1 MSTPPTTTSRSNG
14 GDSSQSGRQPTP
26 AVHLPDELR
35 IGVLAGVED
44 QELRLEAHF
53 LQCDVCRE
61 PGMKLAE
68 LADTPDCRCAPQ
80 QPVSCW
86 EARNALL
93 RYFEQG
99 RALEPDAVAH
109 LNTCECCR
117 DHFLEPARA
126 LRALEDESSVSGQ
139 D

>member
-1 MSTPPTTTSRSNG
+1 MPPTATPRNNASEPA
-14 GDSSQSGRQPTP
+14 QAGRQSVPP
-26 AVHLPDELR
+26 VHFPDELR
-35 IGVLAGVED
+35 IGVLAGIED

-53 LQCDVCRE
+53 LQCEVCRE
-61 PGMKLAE
+61 PGMALAE
-68 LADTPDCRCAPQ
+68 FADTPDARCAPQ
-80 QPVSCW
+80 EPVTCW
-86 EARNALL
+86 QARNALL

-99 RALEPDAVAH
+99 RALEPDAIAH

-126 LRALEDESSVSGQ
+126 LRALEDESSISGQ